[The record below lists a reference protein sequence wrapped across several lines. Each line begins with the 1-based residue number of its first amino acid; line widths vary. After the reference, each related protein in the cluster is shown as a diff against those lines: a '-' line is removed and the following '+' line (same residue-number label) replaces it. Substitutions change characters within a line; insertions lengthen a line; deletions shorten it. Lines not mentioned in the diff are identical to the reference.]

1 MVNHKEILRLKSLGL
16 THREI
21 TDATGCGRNT
31 VTRTLARAREQKLD
45 WQQAQSMSQ
54 QEVSQRLFPTEQK
67 DPVYKMPDY
76 EWVHQEMQKNGVTLS
91 LLWVEYCEQC
101 RQNGELPYKSTQFN
115 KYYADYVHKT
125 KATMHLEHKPGE
137 TMQVDWA
144 GQTAALVDTDTG
156 ERLDAYLFV
165 AVLPY
170 SGYAYT
176 EAFLDMKQEAWITG
190 HVNAYRYFGGVTRI
204 LTPDNLKT
212 GVVKNSRTE
221 TVLNK
226 AYQEM
231 AEHYGTAIL
240 PARPRS
246 PKDKAFV
253 EGSVG
258 VVSTWILAALRNR
271 QFLSLAE
278 LNQAIREKLET
289 FNHKP
294 FQKREGSRAA
304 CFAEEKLFLQP
315 LPAAPFELAVWKVAT
330 VQYNYHINV
339 ERMNYSVPYEY
350 IKQQVDVRLTRTTV
364 EIFFAGTRIAS
375 HLRLHGRPNQY
386 STVESHMP
394 PDHQSYLQW
403 NGERFLRW
411 AEQIGQHT
419 AAVVQ
424 LFLSAHKVEQQGYKS
439 CMALLKLADRYSP
452 QRLESACRKALSYT
466 SSPSLKSVQSILK
479 SGQDKLLAEDA
490 PARPEEPKAHKF
502 TRGAGYYKRGND
514 HAEQ

>member
-1 MVNHKEILRLKSLGL
+1 MVNHKEILRLKGLGL

-21 TDATGCGRNT
+21 VDVAGCGRNT

-67 DPVYKMPDY
+67 NPVYSMPDY
-76 EWVHQEMQKNGVTLS
+76 EWVHREMQKSGVTLS

-101 RQNGELPYKSTQFN
+101 HQNGELPYKSTQFN

-156 ERLDAYLFV
+156 ERLDACL
-165 AVLPY
+165 
-170 SGYAYT
+170 
-176 EAFLDMKQEAWITG
+176 
-190 HVNAYRYFGGVTRI
+190 TRT

-226 AYQEM
+226 SYQEM
-231 AEHYGTAIL
+231 AEHYSTAIL

-253 EGSVG
+253 EGAVG
-258 VVSTWILAALRNR
+258 VASTWILAALRNR
-271 QFLSLAE
+271 QFLSLTE
-278 LNQAIREKLET
+278 LNEAIHEKLEA

-294 FQKREGSRAA
+294 FQKREDSRAA
-304 CFAEEKLFLQP
+304 CFAKEKLFLLP
-315 LPAAPFELAVWKVAT
+315 LPATPFELAVWKVAT
-330 VQYNYHINV
+330 VQYNYHISA

-350 IKQQVDVRLTRTTV
+350 IKQQVDVHLTQTTV

-394 PDHQSYLQW
+394 PDHQAYLQW
-403 NGERFLRW
+403 NGERFIRW

-419 AAVVQ
+419 AAIVRI
-424 LFLSAHKVEQQGYKS
+424 FLSAHKVEQQGYKS

-452 QRLESACRKALSYT
+452 QRLENACRKALSYT

-479 SGQDKLLAEDA
+479 SGQGKLLAEDA
-490 PARPEEPKAHKF
+490 PVKPEVQKGRKF
-502 TRGAGYYKRGND
+502 TKGAGYYKRG
-514 HAEQ
+514 E

>member
-31 VTRTLARAREQKLD
+31 VTRTLARAREQKLS
-45 WQQAQSMSQ
+45 WPQAQSMSQ

-76 EWVHQEMQKNGVTLS
+76 EWVHREMQKSGVTLS

-101 RQNGELPYKSTQFN
+101 RQSGELPYKSTQFN
-115 KYYADYVHKT
+115 KYYADYVHKA

-212 GVVKNSRTE
+212 GIVKNSRTE

-226 AYQEM
+226 SYQEM

-271 QFLSLAE
+271 QFLSLME
-278 LNQAIREKLET
+278 LNEAIHEKLET

-304 CFAEEKLFLQP
+304 CFAEEKLFLLP
-315 LPAAPFELAVWKVAT
+315 LPAMPFELAVWKVAT
-330 VQYNYHINV
+330 VQYNYHISV
-339 ERMNYSVPYEY
+339 ERMKYEY

-386 STVESHMP
+386 STAEDHMP
-394 PDHQSYLQW
+394 PDHQAYLQW
-403 NGERFLRW
+403 NGERFIRW
-411 AEQIGQHT
+411 E
-419 AAVVQ
+419 
-424 LFLSAHKVEQQGYKS
+424 QGYKS
-439 CMALLKLADRYSP
+439 CMALLKLADRYSA

-466 SSPSLKSVQSILK
+466 VSPSLKSVQSILK

-490 PARPEEPKAHKF
+490 PAKPEEPKAHKF
-502 TRGAGYYKRGND
+502 TRGAGYYKRG
-514 HAEQ
+514 E

>member
-1 MVNHKEILRLKSLGL
+1 MAGSKRSPCRSRK
-16 THREI
+16 
-21 TDATGCGRNT
+21 
-31 VTRTLARAREQKLD
+31 
-45 WQQAQSMSQ
+45 
-54 QEVSQRLFPTEQK
+54 FPSGYFQPSK
-67 DPVYKMPDY
+67 KNPVYKMPDY
-76 EWVHQEMQKNGVTLS
+76 EWVHREMQKNGVTLS

-101 RQNGELPYKSTQFN
+101 RQSGELPYKSTQFN

-156 ERLDAYLFV
+156 GAAGCIPVCSGAAIQRLCIYRGL
-165 AVLPY
+165 
-170 SGYAYT
+170 SGH
-176 EAFLDMKQEAWITG
+176 EAGAWITG

-226 AYQEM
+226 SYQEM

-271 QFLSLAE
+271 QFLSLTE
-278 LNQAIREKLET
+278 LNQAIREKLEA

-294 FQKREGSRAA
+294 FQKREGSRAS
-304 CFAEEKLFLQP
+304 CFEDEKLFLLP
-315 LPAAPFELAVWKVAT
+315 LPATPFELAVWKVAT
-330 VQYNYHINV
+330 VQYNYHISV

-364 EIFFAGTRIAS
+364 EIFFSGTRIAS

-386 STVESHMP
+386 STVEDHMP
-394 PDHQSYLQW
+394 PDHQTYLQW
-403 NGERFLRW
+403 NGERFIRW

-419 AAVVQ
+419 AAVVRV
-424 LFLSAHKVEQQGYKS
+424 FLSAHKVEQQGYKS

-466 SSPSLKSVQSILK
+466 TSPQPEKRPVHSEIRA
-479 SGQDKLLAEDA
+479 GQA
-490 PARPEEPKAHKF
+490 
-502 TRGAGYYKRGND
+502 AG
-514 HAEQ
+514 